1 MVDLLCT
8 LCSATLGY
16 QIESKG
22 EHRQDCD
29 MSVYNKAIVKISKK
43 DAGMVVKTAKN
54 QQKNEAEGKG
64 KLKEAKKQK
73 NPEQI
78 IEMTGKGGEDAGK
91 MIKTLYVL
99 TVVKNLY
106 NIVMLTKV
114 LHGHTVYLD
123 AVYNKT
129 IVKISKKDAGKMVK
143 NAKNQQ
149 KQEAEQDKRKLEE
162 AVYMDAVYNKSL
174 VLQSPRVY

>member
-1 MVDLLCT
+1 
-8 LCSATLGY
+8 
-16 QIESKG
+16 
-22 EHRQDCD
+22 

-78 IEMTGKGGEDAGK
+78 IEMTGKGGEDVGK

-114 LHGHTVYLD
+114 LHGHAVYLD

-129 IVKISKKDAGKMVK
+129 IVKISKKDAGNMVK

-162 AVYMDAVYNKSL
+162 TVYMDAVYNKSL